1 MRSGYSDKDKRN
13 FAKLSVELG
22 VEEVARMAG
31 VSPPVLSRWRLQFG
45 FANRLLSEKEREKF
59 ARLSMEIGVPA
70 AAEQAGVHQASVVS
84 WRKEFG
90 LSQPREKPAAM
101 RRAAVK
107 RSVLSLIH
115 I

>member
-45 FANRLLSEKEREKF
+45 FANRLLSEKEREK
-59 ARLSMEIGVPA
+59 LHTHKLYNGDGYNQIIS
-70 AAEQAGVHQASVVS
+70 
-84 WRKEFG
+84 
-90 LSQPREKPAAM
+90 
-101 RRAAVK
+101 
-107 RSVLSLIH
+107 H
-115 I
+115 IL